1 MIGRWGR
8 VRGPAAMAAAAII
21 VLVAAA
27 APATH
32 TLPGQQSVLISAD
45 SLAALIAR
53 EPAAGR
59 IDSPLVILRVVRT
72 GAADTARIPGSRDL
86 AFDAL
91 VVERDG
97 LPNELPPVVALDSVL
112 ESAGVGDRSRI
123 VLYGEPLE
131 AARAFFTLDAL
142 GHGEHAA
149 VLDGGIAAWRAA
161 GGALAAAAT
170 QRAAARGRLTSRPDA
185 GRVVDAA
192 WVAARSGSPH
202 IALIDARPPEEYR
215 GDRPGAGVTRPGH
228 IPGAG
233 SLFWKTTLVSDSLP
247 RLKDVDSLRAL
258 FAAAGVKAGDTVVT
272 YCRTGVQASH
282 AYLVA
287 RQLGFPVRMYDG
299 SFIDWS
305 RRPTLPVT
313 RGASPR

>member
-1 MIGRWGR
+1 
-8 VRGPAAMAAAAII
+8 MAAAAAI
-21 VLVAAA
+21 VLVT
-27 APATH
+27 APAPVTH
-32 TLPGQQSVLISAD
+32 APAGRQSVLISAN

-59 IDSPLVILRVVRT
+59 ADSPLVILRVVQT

-97 LPNELPPVVALDSVL
+97 LPNELAPVTALDSVL
-112 ESAGVGDRSRI
+112 ESVGVGDRSRI

-161 GGALAAAAT
+161 GGALAAGP
-170 QRAAARGRLTSRPDA
+170 QRVAARGRLTSRPDA

-192 WVAARSGSPH
+192 WVAARSDSPH

-247 RLKDVDSLRAL
+247 RLKDADSLRAL

-287 RQLGFPVRMYDG
+287 RYLGFPVRMYDG

-313 RGASPR
+313 KGASPR